1 VFFVSHT
8 FGKSAFLSQ
17 IIPIDFAYLF
27 KYKLDY
33 LCGLKLMDIIALFSK
48 PEAWLSLITL
58 SVMEIVLGIDN
69 VIFISLVTSKLPKQ
83 KQNKAR
89 RLGLFLALFIRLIL
103 LSFISYIVNE
113 MTEPILSF
121 YKYSLSWRDII
132 LLAGGLFLLYKSTVE
147 IYELL
152 EVDAEEHSKKI
163 SPTFWNVVFQVILID
178 IVFSFDSIITAVGL
192 AKDLPIMI
200 AAVVISMIIML
211 FFSSAISKFIDKHPS
226 IKLLALAFLLTIGL
240 LLVAEAFGQHVPK
253 GYVYF
258 AMAFSIS
265 VELLNMRMRK
275 KSSKPVDLKDI
286 YK

>member
-1 VFFVSHT
+1 
-8 FGKSAFLSQ
+8 
-17 IIPIDFAYLF
+17 
-27 KYKLDY
+27 
-33 LCGLKLMDIIALFSK
+33 MDLITLFSR

-69 VIFISLVTSKLPKQ
+69 VIFISLVTGKLPPEN
-83 KQNKAR
+83 QNKAR
-89 RLGLFLALFIRLIL
+89 RLGLFLALFIRLLL
-103 LSFISYIVNE
+103 LSFISYIVKE
-113 MTEPILSF
+113 MVDPIITVF
-121 YKYSLSWRDII
+121 DHDFSWRDII
-132 LLAGGLFLLYKSTVE
+132 LLAGGLFLLYKSTLE

-152 EVDAEEHSKKI
+152 EADPEEQSKKVN
-163 SPTFWNVVFQVILID
+163 PTFWNVVLQVIIID

-192 AKDLPIMI
+192 AQDLPIMI

-211 FFSSAISKFIDKHPS
+211 FFSAAISKFIDKHPS

-240 LLVAEAFGQHVPK
+240 LLVAESFGQHVSK

-258 AMAFSIS
+258 AMAFSIL

-275 KSSKPVDLKDI
+275 KSSKPVELKDI

>member
-1 VFFVSHT
+1 
-8 FGKSAFLSQ
+8 
-17 IIPIDFAYLF
+17 
-27 KYKLDY
+27 
-33 LCGLKLMDIIALFSK
+33 MDLITLFSR

-69 VIFISLVTSKLPKQ
+69 VIFISLVTGKLPPEN
-83 KQNKAR
+83 QNKAR
-89 RLGLFLALFIRLIL
+89 RLGLFLALFIRVIL
-103 LSFISYIVNE
+103 LSFISYIVKE
-113 MTEPILSF
+113 MVDPIF
-121 YKYSLSWRDII
+121 EIFGHSLSWRDII
-132 LLAGGLFLLYKSTVE
+132 LLAGGLFLLYKSTLE

-152 EVDAEEHSKKI
+152 EADPEEHSKKVN
-163 SPTFWNVVFQVILID
+163 PTFWNVVLQVIIID

-192 AKDLPIMI
+192 AQDLPIMI

-211 FFSSAISKFIDKHPS
+211 FFSAAISKFIDKHPS

-240 LLVAEAFGQHVPK
+240 LLVAESFGQHVSK

-258 AMAFSIS
+258 AMAFSIL

-275 KSSKPVDLKDI
+275 KSSKPVELKDI

>member
-1 VFFVSHT
+1 VGIFFN
-8 FGKSAFLSQ
+8 
-17 IIPIDFAYLF
+17 IFAATI
-27 KYKLDY
+27 
-33 LCGLKLMDIIALFSK
+33 MDLITLFSR

-69 VIFISLVTSKLPKQ
+69 VIFISLVTGKLPPQ
-83 KQNKAR
+83 NQNKAR

-113 MTEPILSF
+113 MTDTLFEVF
-121 YKYSLSWRDII
+121 GHGLSWRDII
-132 LLAGGLFLLYKSTVE
+132 LLAGGLFLLYKSTLE

-152 EVDAEEHSKKI
+152 EADPEEHSKKVN
-163 SPTFWNVVFQVILID
+163 PTFWNVVLQVIIID

-192 AKDLPIMI
+192 AQDLPIMI

-211 FFSSAISKFIDKHPS
+211 FFSAAISRFIDKHPS

-240 LLVAEAFGQHVPK
+240 LLVAESFGQHVSK

-258 AMAFSIS
+258 AMAFSIL

-275 KSSKPVDLKDI
+275 KSSKPVELKDI

>member
-1 VFFVSHT
+1 MGIFFN
-8 FGKSAFLSQ
+8 
-17 IIPIDFAYLF
+17 IFAATI
-27 KYKLDY
+27 
-33 LCGLKLMDIIALFSK
+33 MDLITLFSR

-58 SVMEIVLGIDN
+58 SIMEIVLGIDN
-69 VIFISLVTSKLPKQ
+69 VIFISLVTGKLPPEN
-83 KQNKAR
+83 QNKAR

-113 MTEPILSF
+113 MTDKLFEVF
-121 YKYSLSWRDII
+121 GHAFSWRDII
-132 LLAGGLFLLYKSTVE
+132 LLAGGLFLLYKSTIE

-152 EVDAEEHSKKI
+152 EADPEEHSKKVN
-163 SPTFWNVVFQVILID
+163 PTFWNVVLQVIIID

-211 FFSSAISKFIDKHPS
+211 FFSAAISKFIDKHPS

-240 LLVAEAFGQHVPK
+240 LLVAESFGQHVSK

-258 AMAFSIS
+258 AMAFSIL

-275 KSSKPVDLKDI
+275 KSSKPVELKDI

>member
-1 VFFVSHT
+1 
-8 FGKSAFLSQ
+8 
-17 IIPIDFAYLF
+17 
-27 KYKLDY
+27 
-33 LCGLKLMDIIALFSK
+33 MDLIELFSK

-69 VIFISLVTSKLPKQ
+69 VIFISLVTSKLPTAN
-83 KQNKAR
+83 QNKAR
-89 RLGLFLALFIRLIL
+89 QLGLFLALFIRIIL

-113 MTEPILSF
+113 MTEPIMQVF
-121 YKYSLSWRDII
+121 GHGLSWRDLI
-132 LLAGGLFLLYKSTVE
+132 LLAGGLFLLYKSTME

-152 EVDAEEHSKKI
+152 EAGAEGHEKKVN
-163 SPTFWNVVFQVILID
+163 PTFWNVVMQVIVID

-192 AKDLPIMI
+192 AQDLPIMI
-200 AAVVISMIIML
+200 AAVIFSMIIML
-211 FFSSAISKFIDKHPS
+211 FFSGAISKFIDKHPS

-240 LLVAEAFGQHVPK
+240 LLVAESFGQHVSK

-258 AMAFSIS
+258 AMAFSIV

-275 KSSKPVDLKDI
+275 KSKPVELKDI

>member
-1 VFFVSHT
+1 
-8 FGKSAFLSQ
+8 
-17 IIPIDFAYLF
+17 
-27 KYKLDY
+27 
-33 LCGLKLMDIIALFSK
+33 MDLITLFSR

-69 VIFISLVTSKLPKQ
+69 VIFISLVTGKLPPEN
-83 KQNKAR
+83 QNKAR
-89 RLGLFLALFIRLIL
+89 RLGLFLALFIRLLL
-103 LSFISYIVNE
+103 LSFISYIVKE
-113 MTEPILSF
+113 MVDPIITVF
-121 YKYSLSWRDII
+121 DHDFSWRDII
-132 LLAGGLFLLYKSTVE
+132 LLAGGLFLLYKSTLE

-152 EVDAEEHSKKI
+152 EADPEEHSKKVN
-163 SPTFWNVVFQVILID
+163 PTFWNVVLQVIIID

-192 AKDLPIMI
+192 AQDLPIMI

-211 FFSSAISKFIDKHPS
+211 FFSAAISKFIDKHPS

-240 LLVAEAFGQHVPK
+240 LLVAESFGQHVSK

-258 AMAFSIS
+258 AMAFSIL

-275 KSSKPVDLKDI
+275 KSSKPVELKDI

>member
-1 VFFVSHT
+1 
-8 FGKSAFLSQ
+8 
-17 IIPIDFAYLF
+17 
-27 KYKLDY
+27 
-33 LCGLKLMDIIALFSK
+33 MDLITPFSR

-69 VIFISLVTSKLPKQ
+69 VIFISLVTGKLPPEN
-83 KQNKAR
+83 QNKAR

-103 LSFISYIVNE
+103 LSFISYIVKE
-113 MTEPILSF
+113 MVDPIF
-121 YKYSLSWRDII
+121 EIFGHSLSWRDII
-132 LLAGGLFLLYKSTVE
+132 LLAGGLFLLYKSTLE

-152 EVDAEEHSKKI
+152 EADPEEHSKKVN
-163 SPTFWNVVFQVILID
+163 PTFWNVVLQVIIID

-192 AKDLPIMI
+192 AQDLPIMI

-211 FFSSAISKFIDKHPS
+211 FFSAAISKFIDKHPS

-240 LLVAEAFGQHVPK
+240 LLVAESFGQHVSK

-258 AMAFSIS
+258 AMAFSIL

-275 KSSKPVDLKDI
+275 KSSKPVELKDI

>member
-1 VFFVSHT
+1 VGIFFN
-8 FGKSAFLSQ
+8 
-17 IIPIDFAYLF
+17 IFAAAI
-27 KYKLDY
+27 
-33 LCGLKLMDIIALFSK
+33 MDLITLFSR

-69 VIFISLVTSKLPKQ
+69 VIFISLVTGKLPAEN
-83 KQNKAR
+83 QNKAR

-103 LSFISYIVNE
+103 LSFISYIVKE
-113 MTEPILSF
+113 MVDPIITVF
-121 YKYSLSWRDII
+121 DHGFSWRDII
-132 LLAGGLFLLYKSTVE
+132 LLAGGLFLLYKSTLE
-147 IYELL
+147 IYEIL
-152 EVDAEEHSKKI
+152 EVDPEEHSKKVN
-163 SPTFWNVVFQVILID
+163 PTFWNVVLQVIIID

-192 AKDLPIMI
+192 AQDLPIMI

-211 FFSSAISKFIDKHPS
+211 FFSAAISKFIDKHPS

-240 LLVAEAFGQHVPK
+240 LLVAESFGQHVSK

-258 AMAFSIS
+258 AMAFSIL

-275 KSSKPVDLKDI
+275 KSSKPVELKDI

>member
-1 VFFVSHT
+1 MD
-8 FGKSAFLSQ
+8 L
-17 IIPIDFAYLF
+17 ID
-27 KYKLDY
+27 
-33 LCGLKLMDIIALFSK
+33 LFSR
-48 PEAWLSLITL
+48 PESWLSLITL

-69 VIFISLVTSKLPKQ
+69 VIFISLVTSKLPAQ
-83 KQNKAR
+83 NQNKAR

-113 MTEPILSF
+113 MTEPIVHVF
-121 YKYSLSWRDII
+121 GHGLSWRDII
-132 LLAGGLFLLYKSTVE
+132 LLAGGLFLLYKSTLE
-147 IYELL
+147 IYEML
-152 EVDAEEHSKKI
+152 EVDHEEASKKVN
-163 SPTFWNVVFQVILID
+163 PTFWNVVLQVIVID

-211 FFSSAISKFIDKHPS
+211 FFSSAIAKFIDKHPS

-240 LLVAEAFGQHVPK
+240 LLVAESFGQHVSK

-258 AMAFSIS
+258 AMAFSIG

-275 KSSKPVDLKDI
+275 KSDNPVKLKDI

>member
-1 VFFVSHT
+1 
-8 FGKSAFLSQ
+8 
-17 IIPIDFAYLF
+17 
-27 KYKLDY
+27 
-33 LCGLKLMDIIALFSK
+33 MDLINLFSR

-69 VIFISLVTSKLPKQ
+69 VIFISLVTGKLPPEN
-83 KQNKAR
+83 QNKAR
-89 RLGLFLALFIRLIL
+89 RLGLFLALFIRVIL
-103 LSFISYIVNE
+103 LSFISYIVKE
-113 MTEPILSF
+113 MVDPIF
-121 YKYSLSWRDII
+121 EIFGHSLSWRDII
-132 LLAGGLFLLYKSTVE
+132 LLAGGLFLLYKSTLE

-152 EVDAEEHSKKI
+152 EADPEEHSKKVN
-163 SPTFWNVVFQVILID
+163 PTFWNVVLQVIIID

-192 AKDLPIMI
+192 AQDLPIMI

-211 FFSSAISKFIDKHPS
+211 FFSAAISKFIDKHPS

-240 LLVAEAFGQHVPK
+240 LLVAESFGQHVSK

-258 AMAFSIS
+258 AMAFSIL

-275 KSSKPVDLKDI
+275 KSSKPVELKDI

>member
-1 VFFVSHT
+1 
-8 FGKSAFLSQ
+8 
-17 IIPIDFAYLF
+17 
-27 KYKLDY
+27 
-33 LCGLKLMDIIALFSK
+33 MDLITLFSR

-69 VIFISLVTSKLPKQ
+69 VIFISLVTGKLPPEN
-83 KQNKAR
+83 QNKAR

-103 LSFISYIVNE
+103 LSFISYIVKE
-113 MTEPILSF
+113 MVDPIITVF
-121 YKYSLSWRDII
+121 DHDFSWRDII
-132 LLAGGLFLLYKSTVE
+132 LLAGGLFLLYKSTLE

-152 EVDAEEHSKKI
+152 EADPEEQSKKVN
-163 SPTFWNVVFQVILID
+163 PTFWNVVLQVIIID

-192 AKDLPIMI
+192 AQDLPIMI

-211 FFSSAISKFIDKHPS
+211 FFSAAISKFIDKHPS

-240 LLVAEAFGQHVPK
+240 LLVAESFGQHVSK

-258 AMAFSIS
+258 AMAFSIL

-275 KSSKPVDLKDI
+275 KSSKPVELKDI